1 MALFARSTAVSGAC
15 SRRSRRI
22 FGSVAAGGLAWLAMA
37 SGASAQGAA
46 EAAVVHKTSAPTRGA
61 QMHWPAQVQAVYAVT
76 FNGMDIGNFE
86 FVSTVAGQTYTLTG
100 NAQLSALLGAFQW
113 KGTTRSFGM
122 LAGNA
127 PRPSAYLFDF
137 AGTGKSG
144 SLKLGF
150 ADNRVVNVAAVPPP
164 RYEPGVVPLR
174 EPHLAGVVDPLSA
187 IMTLARGDGAPC
199 DRRVP
204 IFDGK
209 QRFDLVLSYRRQE
222 MVSESRP
229 SGQPSV
235 AIVCG
240 VRYVPLAGHKANE
253 ETRQM
258 AASNGIEIAFRPV
271 PSAGLMIPYRIV
283 IPTAAGTAALASQ
296 QVMITLPSR
305 AQIALVH

>member
-1 MALFARSTAVSGAC
+1 MALFARSQAGPAASL
-15 SRRSRRI
+15 SRLRRI
-22 FGSVAAGGLAWLAMA
+22 AGSIAAGGIAWLAMA
-37 SGASAQGAA
+37 SGAAAQGAA
-46 EAAVVHKTSAPTRGA
+46 EAAVHKTSAPMRA
-61 QMHWPAQVQAVYAVT
+61 VRVNWPAQVHAVYAVT
-76 FNGMDIGNFE
+76 FNGLDIGSFD
-86 FVSTVAGQTYTLTG
+86 FASTVSGQTYTLTG

-164 RYEPGVVPLR
+164 RFEPGVVPVLA
-174 EPHLAGVVDPLSA
+174 PHLSGVVDPLSA
-187 IMTLARGDGAPC
+187 IMAMARAEGSPC

-222 MVSESRP
+222 AIAEARP

-240 VRYVPLAGHKANE
+240 VRYVPLAGHKAND

-258 AASNGIEIAFRPV
+258 AASHGIEIAFRPV
-271 PSAGLMIPYRIV
+271 PMAGLMVPYRIV
-283 IPTAAGTAALASQ
+283 IPTAAGTAALVSQ
-296 QVMITLPSR
+296 HVTITMPSR
-305 AQIALVH
+305 QQIAFVH